1 MKRPPVVSRQ
11 IAAPKFDWSKVDLQE
26 VSRDLRA
33 AHACARDVLFAQV
46 FAALHGAAQSRGW
59 EAHLAEMAAVLRGG
73 CVLRCDRLEK

>member
-11 IAAPKFDWSKVDLQE
+11 IAAPKFNWSKVDLQE

-46 FAALHGAAQSRGW
+46 FAALHGAAAQAKPGEPRRPAGNRDGKRGI
-59 EAHLAEMAAVLRGG
+59 AACG
-73 CVLRCDRLEK
+73 